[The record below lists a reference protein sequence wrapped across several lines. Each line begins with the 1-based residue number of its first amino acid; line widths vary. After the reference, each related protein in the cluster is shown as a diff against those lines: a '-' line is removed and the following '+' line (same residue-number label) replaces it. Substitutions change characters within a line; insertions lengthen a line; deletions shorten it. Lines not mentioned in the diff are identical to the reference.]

1 MNSDLREGL
10 EKFLAWYLGEIK
22 QNNLPLDADYL
33 RQAFLDE
40 LGERIDQF
48 DSDQDWDKI
57 FSELTSNL
65 EMIE

>member
-1 MNSDLREGL
+1 MNPDLREGL

-22 QNNLPLDADYL
+22 RDNLPPDANYL

-57 FSELTSNL
+57 FSEVVDD
-65 EMIE
+65 

>member
-10 EKFLAWYLGEIK
+10 EKFLAWYLEQVKSNGSRPR
-22 QNNLPLDADYL
+22 QADEL

-57 FSELTSNL
+57 LADCTE
-65 EMIE
+65 EE